1 MFVIKAESNFTKKI
15 TKFAFTFIIKK
26 LYRMKR
32 ILILTLSLLI
42 IVHGFAQYNDFP
54 SRNFDMTKINL
65 EQLKFGIKV
74 SPSISW
80 LNITHNEAIAGG
92 ATMKIGVG
100 LTAHYEINEFLAVVS
115 AINYNSIGGY
125 MADSRSLGD
134 VKYKDY
140 FKTNYQ
146 ILEVPL
152 GIKIKTPTV
161 NKYNYYLQGGVTTG
175 FILSAN
181 EKMYASA
188 SGKVLE
194 NTDVLKELTYPTV
207 VGFFAGVGS
216 RYSVTD
222 KLKIFVE
229 VNYKNALSSISNGE
243 NYMTDTNHPYTEP
256 IYIIPANMEFSFGL
270 EF

>member
-1 MFVIKAESNFTKKI
+1 
-15 TKFAFTFIIKK
+15 
-26 LYRMKR
+26 MKR
-32 ILILTLSLLI
+32 ILILAITFSI
-42 IVHGFAQYNDFP
+42 FAAGFAQYNDFP
-54 SRNFDMTKINL
+54 IRNFDMTKINL
-65 EQLKFGIKV
+65 DQLKFGVKV

-80 LNITHNEAIAGG
+80 LNITHDDAIAGG

-125 MADSRSLGD
+125 MADSRSLND
-134 VKYKDY
+134 LTLKDY
-140 FKTNYQ
+140 FKANYQ

-152 GIKIKTPTV
+152 GLKIKTPTV

-181 EKMYASA
+181 EKMYSA
-188 SGKVLE
+188 ATGKVFK
-194 NTDVLKELTYPTV
+194 NTDTLKDLTYPSI

-216 RYSVTD
+216 RYNITD
-222 KLKIFVE
+222 NFKIFVE
-229 VNYKNALSSISNGE
+229 VNYKNALTSISNGE
-243 NYMTDTNHPYTEP
+243 SYLTDPNHLYTEP
-256 IYIIPANMEFSFGL
+256 IYIIPANMEFSFGF